1 MDSLAEDPKILPLT
15 LKFIHMKNDVYARR
29 PEFSSDIYLLKQLVS
44 LLIKLSIEFDNEVG
58 WPMFLRLVPEVAS
71 TVQLEVCLN
80 LLSYDSS
87 SLCEC

>member
-1 MDSLAEDPKILPLT
+1 MFMREG
-15 LKFIHMKNDVYARR
+15 

-44 LLIKLSIEFDNEVG
+44 LLIKLSIEFDKKIG

-80 LLSYDSS
+80 LLSYESS
-87 SLCEC
+87 SFCEC